1 MKEKKYDQQ
10 AYNKTWR
17 DNNKERARYL
27 SRRSTAR
34 TFINKYAQLEDLE
47 ELKGLIDKKEK
58 ELTEN
63 ADRKA

>member
-1 MKEKKYDQQ
+1 MTEKKYDQQ

-47 ELKGLIDKKEK
+47 ELKGLIAKKEK
-58 ELTEN
+58 ELTEDS
-63 ADRKA
+63 DRKI